1 MGEMIRKQ
9 SVSPIMLDGKVA
21 GSEALLQNIHTF
33 MKKSLSKQAST
44 ERTMK
49 QNTKQLAEITESV
62 EEIKQQAKEEIR
74 SYVAKKIIRDQLQQ
88 ERRNKAAEF
97 VEGKVQLTIDS
108 ICGTADDVDKAFQK
122 VKKEETTKVA
132 KQITAYIKV
141 KLGLKSIDDISNGL
155 VEKHKQLL
163 KELTWKQLDTFMKK
177 GSR

>member
-1 MGEMIRKQ
+1 M
-9 SVSPIMLDGKVA
+9 
-21 GSEALLQNIHTF
+21 
-33 MKKSLSKQAST
+33 
-44 ERTMK
+44 
-49 QNTKQLAEITESV
+49 
-62 EEIKQQAKEEIR
+62 
-74 SYVAKKIIRDQLQQ
+74 
-88 ERRNKAAEF
+88 
-97 VEGKVQLTIDS
+97 QLTIDS